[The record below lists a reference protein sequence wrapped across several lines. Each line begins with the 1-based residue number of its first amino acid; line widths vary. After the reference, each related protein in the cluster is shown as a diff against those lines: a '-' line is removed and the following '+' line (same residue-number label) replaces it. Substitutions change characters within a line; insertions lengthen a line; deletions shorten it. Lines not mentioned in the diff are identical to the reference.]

1 MVSPNLQ
8 MGWHFVDVRSNHCI
22 NWMEGMMLNMKSNT
36 QPAATQLQKLMEFD
50 RKLFSYTGA
59 LAWFMPGLFSFLA
72 ILLGCIPYNSYEKGE
87 SVPYILIYF
96 TAVIAYFVL
105 LPYQCTS
112 GFEHK
117 TAADNTFKILR
128 YMPVSAKNYVL
139 ARMKYV
145 FRFFWKMTA
154 IMTVIQIIISVAAK
168 NFVIE
173 NYIYVFCCFM
183 IIPMAEAGIE
193 LLITVGLIRNAR

>member
-8 MGWHFVDVRSNHCI
+8 MDWHFVDVRSNHCI

-50 RKLFSYTGA
+50 RKLFSYTG
-59 LAWFMPGLFSFLA
+59 
-72 ILLGCIPYNSYEKGE
+72 
-87 SVPYILIYF
+87 
-96 TAVIAYFVL
+96 
-105 LPYQCTS
+105 
-112 GFEHK
+112 
-117 TAADNTFKILR
+117 ADNTFKILR

-183 IIPMAEAGIE
+183 IIPMSEAGIE